1 MRIGE
6 LLSGKARKFLILP
19 LECPVNEA
27 VERMAQ
33 QGVEAAVVAD
43 AHRPVGMFSGPDLL
57 RFLQTKTAEALQS
70 AALGEAMSDQFAVAS
85 PEEEIRPVLAKM
97 LDGGIRQLV
106 VASGDK
112 VLGQLPLCE
121 IVKKMF
127 DILDNEV
134 RHLNDYI
141 ADLHEAGMD

>member
-1 MRIGE
+1 MQIGE
-6 LLSGKARKFLILP
+6 LLSGKARKFLILS

-27 VERMAQ
+27 VERMAHE
-33 QGVEAAVVAD
+33 GVEAVVVAD
-43 AHRPVGMFSGPDLL
+43 AGRPVGMFSGPDLL
-57 RFLQTKTAEALQS
+57 RLLQTKTAEALHRT
-70 AALGEAMSDQFAVAS
+70 ALGEAMSDQFVVAF

-106 VASGDK
+106 VASGDA

-141 ADLHEAGMD
+141 TDLHEAGMD

>member
-1 MRIGE
+1 MQIGE
-6 LLSGKARKFLILP
+6 LLTGKARKFLILS
-19 LECPVNEA
+19 LECPVAEA

-33 QGVEAAVVAD
+33 EGVEAAVVAD
-43 AHRPVGMFSGPDLL
+43 AGRPVGMFSGQDLL
-57 RFLQTKTAEALQS
+57 RLLQTKTTEAPQRT
-70 AALGEAMSDQFAVAS
+70 ALGEAMSDQFVVAS
-85 PEEEIRPVLAKM
+85 SEEEIRPVMAKM
-97 LDGGIRQLV
+97 LDGGIRHLV
-106 VASGDK
+106 VASGDA

-127 DILDNEV
+127 DVLDSEL